1 MKTMSMK
8 VKKAAPKTV
17 KAVKVKPVKAGK
29 DVNTDALEAP
39 HVIKPH
45 HYRYK

>member
-1 MKTMSMK
+1 MKKITK
-8 VKKAAPKTV
+8 AKKAAPKIV
-17 KAVKVKPVKAGK
+17 KAVKAGK
-29 DVNTDALEAP
+29 DMNTDALEAP